1 MPTPTD
7 HLPFRPAGLLGP
19 AEIERIDRA
28 ARALLQE
35 PGVMLEDEE
44 ICRLVLKAGGKAGAK
59 PQVVRLPDGLIDEC
73 LGRAPREVRFGN
85 RRGEVRAAGTGL
97 PSSFWTG
104 AALFYLD
111 RRGFR
116 AIRQRDL
123 ADFARVVDALPNTDT
138 IVGTS
143 TEETPPPHRDFV
155 GFRIMAQNTRKHL
168 RGLSFSPQGGE
179 AMLEM
184 ARVVAAGPAPIFSMG
199 FTAHGPLR
207 WTALALGVF
216 RSTAGHGVP
225 VTINGEPMAGAS
237 APMTLAG
244 TAAVGTAEIL
254 AGIVVNQLLEPG
266 RPCLFNLGFAHA
278 MDMRQGFAITGGPEN
293 VLLAV
298 AGAQLARLYGLP
310 SVSWMCTDSLD
321 YDAQNALE
329 KMLACLAHVQAGVS
343 TIWGIGQVESEKTI
357 SPVQAVIDDEIVAM
371 VRHTMRGFPVD
382 DSSLAVEEV
391 RRAGI
396 CGSFLDSEH
405 TFAHFRDVLFMP
417 QLLVRAQRMSA
428 PEGSTLR
435 ERAEARV
442 EEILGPGTDG
452 GRGEPCLSPEE
463 ERELLAIERRFA
475 GSQNVASGPAEP
487 GVSAG
492 TG

>member
-1 MPTPTD
+1 
-7 HLPFRPAGLLGP
+7 
-19 AEIERIDRA
+19 
-28 ARALLQE
+28 
-35 PGVMLEDEE
+35 
-44 ICRLVLKAGGKAGAK
+44 
-59 PQVVRLPDGLIDEC
+59 
-73 LGRAPREVRFGN
+73 
-85 RRGEVRAAGTGL
+85 
-97 PSSFWTG
+97 
-104 AALFYLD
+104 
-111 RRGFR
+111 
-116 AIRQRDL
+116 
-123 ADFARVVDALPNTDT
+123 VDALPNTDA

-143 TEETPPPHRDFV
+143 TEETPPADRDFV

-168 RGLSFSPQGGE
+168 RALSFSPRGGE

-184 ARVVAAGPAPIFSMG
+184 ARVLGAAADRPPAPLFSMG

-237 APMTLAG
+237 APITLAG

-254 AGIVVNQLLEPG
+254 AGIVVNQLLEAG

-298 AGAQLARLYGLP
+298 TGAQLARLYGLP

-329 KMLACLAHVQAGVS
+329 KMLAAVTHVQAGVS

-357 SPVQAVIDDEIVAM
+357 SPVQAVIDDEIAGM
-371 VRHTMRGFPVD
+371 VRHTVRGFPVEED
-382 DSSLAVEEV
+382 SLAVEEV

-405 TFAHFRDVLFMP
+405 TFTHFRDVLFMP
-417 QLLVRAQRMSA
+417 RLLVRAQRMSA

-442 EEILGPGTDG
+442 EEILAGGKDG
-452 GRGEPCLSPEE
+452 GREPCLSPEQ
-463 ERELLAIERRFA
+463 ERELLAIERRYA
-475 GSQNVASGPAEP
+475 QA
-487 GVSAG
+487 
-492 TG
+492 

>member
-1 MPTPTD
+1 MPA
-7 HLPFRPAGLLGP
+7 PAEKPPIAPVGLLN
-19 AEIERIDRA
+19 ADELARIDRA
-28 ARALLQE
+28 ARDLLQE

-44 ICRLVLKAGGKAGAK
+44 ICRLVVKAGGRPGGR

-73 LGRAPREVRFGN
+73 TARAPGEVRFGN
-85 RRGEVRAAGTGL
+85 RRGEVYAVGAGL
-97 PSSFWTG
+97 PSRFWTG

-111 RRGFR
+111 RQGFR
-116 AIRQRDL
+116 SIRQQDL
-123 ADFARVVDALPNTDT
+123 ADFARVVDALPNTDA

-143 TEETPPPHRDFV
+143 TEETPPAHRDFV
-155 GFRIMAQNTRKHL
+155 GFRIMARNTRKHL
-168 RGLSFSPQGGE
+168 RALSFSPRGGE

-184 ARVVAAGPAPIFSMG
+184 ARVLGALSAAGPTSGLGAGRPASVFSMG

-216 RSTAGHGVP
+216 RSTAGYGIP

-237 APMTLAG
+237 APITLAG

-298 AGAQLARLYGLP
+298 TGAQLARLYGLP

-329 KMLACLAHVQAGVS
+329 KTLAAVAHVQAGVS
-343 TIWGIGQVESEKTI
+343 TIWGIGQAESEKTI
-357 SPVQAVIDDEIVAM
+357 SPVQAVIDDEIAGM
-371 VRHTMRGFPVD
+371 VRHTARGFPVD
-382 DSSLAVEEV
+382 TESLALEEV

-417 QLLVRAQRMSA
+417 RLLVRAQRMSA

-442 EEILGPGTDG
+442 EEILGSDGNGGGNGG
-452 GRGEPCLSPEE
+452 GREPALSPEQ
-463 ERELLAIERRFA
+463 ERELLAIEERYARL
-475 GSQNVASGPAEP
+475 
-487 GVSAG
+487 
-492 TG
+492 